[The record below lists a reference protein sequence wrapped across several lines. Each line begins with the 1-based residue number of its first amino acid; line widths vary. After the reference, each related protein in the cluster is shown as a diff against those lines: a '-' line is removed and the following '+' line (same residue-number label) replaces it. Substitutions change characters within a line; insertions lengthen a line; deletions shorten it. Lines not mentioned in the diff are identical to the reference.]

1 MQERQIRS
9 LGQEDPLEKKMA
21 THCSILAWEIPWTEE
36 PGGLQS
42 MGVKRR
48 AGHDLAAKQ
57 QQRGENGRQYI
68 THSLAPC
75 QNSLCCTYF
84 LLIVSHMYYIVTVV
98 YMKNFVFF
106 YLMLHQMLHNYDLKI
121 KCIQI
126 EVNWFLFSS
135 LCHYNSYYRGHLMPV
150 PAIMVFM
157 FLVIF

>member
-1 MQERQIRS
+1 MVKNAPAMQERQIRS

-75 QNSLCCTYF
+75 QNSLCCTYL

-126 EVNWFLFSS
+126 EVN
-135 LCHYNSYYRGHLMPV
+135 
-150 PAIMVFM
+150 
-157 FLVIF
+157 